1 MYKIVPKP
9 IFSNGR
15 REFDYRTRSGAASYS
30 SMLFSLI
37 VDLCR
42 IIKIF
47 SHILSFISI
56 SLKGLLLSQIAQ
68 CTRIK
73 DMNQ

>member
-9 IFSNGR
+9 IFSNWR

-42 IIKIF
+42 IQTDNKNIF
-47 SHILSFISI
+47 TYIIIH
-56 SLKGLLLSQIAQ
+56 
-68 CTRIK
+68 
-73 DMNQ
+73 